1 MFKDKRKTAIFLLLI
16 TFICVTGLHSITAQA
31 QFTNINFGP
40 MMSFLFPPLLPLN
53 LLSYPSFGLGVPFSS
68 LYGLNYGYA
77 LNPVNA
83 LSGQIYNPI
92 LPALSLQNLLSV
104 SDTLTMPQI
113 PYALSTAGLMLPNL
127 FAPTSLSLSAP
138 PMRAAA
144 QAGTWIGTWE
154 STFIAF
160 IILFHSGPMSMSL
173 IENPALNTVAG
184 TAILEGSRFANTLFD
199 VGGVITTPTIFE
211 LQGTI
216 GGGGFCIVLSCT
228 LTSPTTMTGSYTITI
243 GFGGQ
248 LVDRGVFNLTL
259 V

>member
-1 MFKDKRKTAIFLLLI
+1 MFKDKRKTAILMLVIIL
-16 TFICVTGLHSITAQA
+16 ICVMGLHSAPAEAQL
-31 QFTNINFGP
+31 TDINFGP
-40 MMSFLFPPLLPLN
+40 MMSFLFPSRLPLN
-53 LLSYPSFGLGVPFSS
+53 LWSYPSFSLGVPFSN
-68 LYGLNYGYA
+68 LYALNYGYA

-83 LSGQIYNPI
+83 LFSQIYNPI
-92 LPALSLQNLLSV
+92 IQVLSLQNLLSV
-104 SDTLTMPQI
+104 SDALTIPQI
-113 PYALSTAGLMLPNL
+113 SYALPTGGLMMPNL
-127 FAPTSLSLSAP
+127 FGPPSLSLAAA

-173 IENPALNTVAG
+173 IENPTLNTLAG

-216 GGGGFCIVLSCT
+216 GGGGFCIVLSCI
-228 LTSPTTMTGSYTITI
+228 LSSPTTMTGSYTITI